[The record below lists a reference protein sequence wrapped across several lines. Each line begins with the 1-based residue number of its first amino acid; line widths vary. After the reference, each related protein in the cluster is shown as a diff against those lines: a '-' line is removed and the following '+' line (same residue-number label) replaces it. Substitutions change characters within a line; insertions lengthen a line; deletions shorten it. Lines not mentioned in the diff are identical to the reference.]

1 MRFNPKTVHFGGH
14 ESFQLRYSWLTKG
27 YRYVSVDSDFFK
39 KENFHQTLGVGMNMG
54 LSIKFWLKSFQI
66 VDHTNF
72 KVTKIGQKIFDEN
85 EGIDPYLEDDSTI
98 WLLHWLLCS
107 NPRATLFYYFF
118 NNFHKQDFTREE
130 LFKDL
135 GDFLTKNV
143 EDKRRPALTTLKK
156 DAQLVTRMYG
166 SDGNKEDSIDSP
178 MSSLNLIFNLKSLN
192 KSRSLI
198 SDKPE
203 LSKYIIAFALT
214 EFMNSE
220 NLVSIPLNDLMYA
233 NNHNCSIGSIF
244 RITEN
249 GLINKLEKL
258 SQEFSNEFQI
268 RESSGINQFFMLKKI
283 NPFKFLDINFKSFSK
298 VA

>member
-1 MRFNPKTVHFGGH
+1 MRFNPKTIHFGGH
-14 ESFQLRYSWLTKG
+14 ETFQLRYSWLTKG
-27 YRYVSVDSDFFK
+27 YRYVSADSDFFK
-39 KENFHQTLGVGMNMG
+39 KEDFHQTLGVGMNMG

-66 VDHTNF
+66 VDHKSF
-72 KVTKIGQKIFDEN
+72 KVTKVGQKIFDEKK
-85 EGIDPYLEDDSTI
+85 GIDPYLEDDSTI

-118 NNFHKQDFTREE
+118 NNFHKPDFTRDE

-143 EDKRRPALTTLKK
+143 EDKRRPALATLKK
-156 DAQLVTRMYG
+156 DTQLITRMYG

-192 KSRSLI
+192 KFRSLI

-233 NNHNCSIGSIF
+233 NDHTCSIGSIF

-249 GLINKLEKL
+249 GLINKLEEL
-258 SQEFSNEFQI
+258 SHEFPGEFQI

-283 NPFKFLDINFKSFSK
+283 DSFKFLDINFKSFSK

>member
-1 MRFNPKTVHFGGH
+1 MRFNPKTIHFGGH
-14 ESFQLRYSWLTKG
+14 ETFQLRYSWLTKG
-27 YRYVSVDSDFFK
+27 YRHVSVNSDFFK
-39 KENFHQTLGVGMNMG
+39 KENFHQILGVGLNMG

-66 VDHTNF
+66 IDYNSF
-72 KVTKIGQKIFDEN
+72 KTTTIGQKIFDEKI
-85 EGIDPYLEDDSTI
+85 GIDPYLEDDSTI

-118 NNFHKQDFTREE
+118 NNFHKPDFTREE
-130 LFKDL
+130 LYKDL
-135 GDFLTKNV
+135 GDFLTKNI
-143 EDKRRPALTTLKK
+143 ENKRRPALATLKK
-156 DAQLVTRMYG
+156 DTQLITRMYA
-166 SDGNKEDSIDSP
+166 SDGNKEEAVDSP

-192 KSRSLI
+192 KFKSLI

-214 EFMNSE
+214 QFMNSE

-233 NNHNCSIGSIF
+233 NDHTCSIGTIF

-249 GLINKLEKL
+249 GLVNKLEEL
-258 SQEFSNEFQI
+258 VQEFSSEFQI
-268 RESSGINQFFMLKKI
+268 RESSGINQFFMLRKI
-283 NPFKFLDINFKSFSK
+283 DPFKFLDINFKSFSK

>member
-1 MRFNPKTVHFGGH
+1 MRFNPKTIHFGGH
-14 ESFQLRYSWLTKG
+14 ETFQLRYSWLTKG
-27 YRYVSVDSDFFK
+27 YRHVSLDSDFFK
-39 KENFHQTLGVGMNMG
+39 KEDFHQILGVGMNMG
-54 LSIKFWLKSFQI
+54 LSIKFWLKSFKI
-66 VDHTNF
+66 VDYNSF
-72 KVTKIGQKIFDEN
+72 KVTKIGQKIFDEKK
-85 EGIDPYLEDDSTI
+85 GIDPYLEDDSTI

-118 NNFHKQDFTREE
+118 NNFHKPDFTRDE

-143 EDKRRPALTTLKK
+143 EDKKIPALATLKK
-156 DAQLVTRMYG
+156 DTQLITRMYG

-192 KSRSLI
+192 KFRSLI
-198 SDKPE
+198 SDKSE

-220 NLVSIPLNDLMYA
+220 NLVSVPLNSLMYA
-233 NNHNCSIGSIF
+233 NDRTCSIGSIF

-249 GLINKLEKL
+249 GLINKLEEL
-258 SQEFSNEFQI
+258 TQEFSSEFQI

-283 NPFKFLDINFKSFSK
+283 DPFKFLDINFKSFSK

>member
-1 MRFNPKTVHFGGH
+1 MRFNPKTIHFGGH
-14 ESFQLRYSWLTKG
+14 ETFQLRYSWLTKG
-27 YRYVSVDSDFFK
+27 YRHVSLDSDFFK
-39 KENFHQTLGVGMNMG
+39 KENFHQILGVGMNMG
-54 LSIKFWLKSFQI
+54 LSIKFWLKSFKI
-66 VDHTNF
+66 IDYKSF
-72 KVTKIGQKIFDEN
+72 GVTKIGQKIFDEKK
-85 EGIDPYLEDDSTI
+85 GIDPYLEDDSTI

-118 NNFHKQDFTREE
+118 NNFHKPDFTRDE

-143 EDKRRPALTTLKK
+143 EDKKIPALATLKK
-156 DAQLVTRMYG
+156 DTQLITRMYG
-166 SDGNKEDSIDSP
+166 SNGNKEDSIDSP

-192 KSRSLI
+192 KFRSLI
-198 SDKPE
+198 SDKSE

-220 NLVSIPLNDLMYA
+220 NLVSLPLNNLMYA
-233 NNHNCSIGSIF
+233 NDSTCSIGSIF

-249 GLINKLEKL
+249 GLINKLEEL
-258 SQEFSNEFQI
+258 TQEFSSEFQI

-283 NPFKFLDINFKSFSK
+283 DPFKFLDINFKSFSK